1 MEKEA
6 DFFTGLASALTQAS
20 NKAVMVIEKLSI
32 GSSQYKTMIHEL
44 LSRNQRMQAFDILVK
59 ITSEIKKN
67 DYLDSV
73 LLAGRFLLVNQLIS
87 ECYIFLTIC
96 QEKVVEVY
104 GEPIDYSLIEEIGNM
119 FYLSGQTEIAITW
132 YEKLME
138 MNEAPES
145 RMYFNIGMCYQVEE
159 NYKKAIEN
167 YIKSTYADPKFNKSW
182 INLGYCYIQDHQPD
196 KALQSFQ
203 QLPLSGEN
211 LICVGNAHFR
221 MGNYE
226 EAIAFYL
233 RSVELKE
240 DSGAYNNL
248 GIALKKVGL
257 LNDAINAF
265 SDSLA
270 LKPNSEA
277 AVNLVTLY
285 FELGKRSEAQN
296 LLRICGKIIPE
307 KQLKAITK
315 QLEQKLLAYKAN
327 LTNRSSLE
335 AVALHT
341 NRKTMI
347 AKPSGIMP
355 VTSSRIPAKSPQF
368 HRKKAND

>member
-1 MEKEA
+1 MEKE
-6 DFFTGLASALTQAS
+6 DNFFAGLASALTQAS

-44 LSRNQRMQAFDILVK
+44 LSQNQRMRAFDILVK
-59 ITSEIKKN
+59 ITSEIKKH

-96 QEKVVEVY
+96 QEKVVQVY
-104 GEPIDYSLIEEIGNM
+104 GEPIDYTLVEEIGNM
-119 FYLSGQTEIAITW
+119 FYLSGQSEMAISW

-167 YIKSTYADPKFNKSW
+167 YIKSTHADPKFNKSW
-182 INLGYCYIQDHQPD
+182 VNLGYCYLHDQQPD

-221 MGNYE
+221 MGNFE

-248 GIALKKVGL
+248 GVSLKKVGL

-277 AVNLVTLY
+277 AVNLLTLY
-285 FELGKRSEAQN
+285 FELGKRSEAQS
-296 LLRICGKIIPE
+296 LYKICGKLIPE
-307 KQLKAITK
+307 KESKAIIK
-315 QLEQKLLAYKAN
+315 QLEQQQPGRRAT
-327 LTNRSSLE
+327 LTSRVSLD
-335 AVALHT
+335 AGVLT
-341 NRKTMI
+341 NRKTLI
-347 AKPSGIMP
+347 AKPGGIMP
-355 VTSSRIPAKSPQF
+355 VTYLRAPAKSPRVQ
-368 HRKKAND
+368 RKRANN